1 MAIGSPD
8 KTARMEQLRTYAR
21 CQVRSGYR
29 SDAQVRAEMLE
40 AVADE
45 VSDRDEAERLANE
58 FVDAAEADLVAEAA
72 QWSDP
77 TSFARLHQVFADIEQ
92 AGVVVLQ
99 AVEDHW
105 AADEELQRLH
115 EEGHEPLGL
124 AFFTQTDVWH
134 AVQHGMLELNVW
146 HGSTANVAP
155 GDRLLDLVSDRLAAH
170 GFDSA
175 FDEGRIEV
183 TIQWQR
189 RPTEGAA

>member
-8 KTARMEQLRTYAR
+8 KAARMEQLRTYAR
-21 CQVRSGYR
+21 CQVWSGYR
-29 SDAQVRAEMLE
+29 PDAQIRAEVLE

-45 VSDRDEAERLANE
+45 VVDPDEAKGLANQY
-58 FVDAAEADLVAEAA
+58 VDAAEADLIAA
-72 QWSDP
+72 AADWPDP
-77 TSFARLHQVFADIEQ
+77 TSFGRLQQVFADLEQ

-99 AVEDHW
+99 AVDDHW
-105 AADEELQRLH
+105 TADEELRRRH
-115 EEGHEPLGL
+115 EQGHQPAGL
-124 AFFTQTDVWH
+124 AFFTHTDVWH

-155 GDRLLDLVSDRLAAH
+155 GDELLELAVDRLAAH

-183 TIQWQR
+183 TIDWQR
-189 RPTEGAA
+189 RPTEGP